1 MAAPEAT
8 MRTLGRLPRPA
19 IDLTLIYSAL
29 VLFALIGTVPFLWAL
44 ATSVKTPVDAFSMPP
59 VLLFRPTFAAYFQLI
74 QDGQFGDYFLNSVI
88 VTAGVVLLS
97 TIVGCLAGYGLARY
111 TGISSSVL
119 LAAALVLYA
128 LPRVSVLLPYY
139 QIGQSS
145 GLYDT
150 KTLLIL
156 VMVAA
161 NQPFSIWI
169 FESFFREIPVQLEQA
184 AMIDGCSRLQ
194 AFIRVVL
201 PIAGPGMATTAIFS
215 LLFAYNEFLLPV
227 ILAGPESSTMPVL
240 IANYAGSSDVS
251 RWPLFAATAVL
262 VALPLVIIVIT
273 CQRFIVRGLVA
284 GAVKG

>member
-1 MAAPEAT
+1 MTMLAAA
-8 MRTLGRLPRPA
+8 RRGRSPWDIAVIYPA
-19 IDLTLIYSAL
+19 LA
-29 VLFALIGTVPFLWAL
+29 LFALIGTVPFLWAL
-44 ATSVKTPVDAFSMPP
+44 ATSLKAPVDAFAMPP
-59 VLLFRPTFAAYFQLI
+59 VLLFRPTFAPYLQLF
-74 QDGQFGDYFLNSVI
+74 QDGHFADYLLNSLI
-88 VTAGVVLLS
+88 VTAGVVALS

-111 TGISSSVL
+111 SGIGSFAL
-119 LAAALVLYA
+119 LTIALVLYS
-128 LPRVSVLLPYY
+128 LPRVAVLLPFY

-161 NQPFSIWI
+161 NQPFTIWI
-169 FESFFREIPVQLEQA
+169 FESFFHEIPVQLEQA
-184 AMIDGCSRLQ
+184 AMIDGCSRFQ
-194 AFIRVVL
+194 AFVRVVL
-201 PIAGPGMATTAIFS
+201 PIAGPGLATTAIFS

-262 VALPLVIIVIT
+262 VALPLLVIVIT
-273 CQRFIVRGLVA
+273 CQRFIVRGLIA

>member
-1 MAAPEAT
+1 
-8 MRTLGRLPRPA
+8 
-19 IDLTLIYSAL
+19 
-29 VLFALIGTVPFLWAL
+29 
-44 ATSVKTPVDAFSMPP
+44 
-59 VLLFRPTFAAYFQLI
+59 
-74 QDGQFGDYFLNSVI
+74 
-88 VTAGVVLLS
+88 
-97 TIVGCLAGYGLARY
+97 
-111 TGISSSVL
+111 
-119 LAAALVLYA
+119 
-128 LPRVSVLLPYY
+128 VLLPYY

-150 KTLLIL
+150 KTLLII

-184 AMIDGCSRLQ
+184 AMIDGCSRFQ
-194 AFIRVVL
+194 AFLRVVL

-262 VALPLVIIVIT
+262 VALPLLVIVMT

>member
-1 MAAPEAT
+1 MNAAARP
-8 MRTLGRLPRPA
+8 GRL
-19 IDLTLIYSAL
+19 DLALIYPAL
-29 VLFALIGTVPFLWAL
+29 VLFALIGMAPFLWAV
-44 ATSVKTPVDAFSMPP
+44 ATSVKTPVDAFAMPP
-59 VLLFRPTFAAYFQLI
+59 VLIFHPSFDAYSQLL
-74 QDGQFGDYFLNSVI
+74 QDGQFADYLLNSVI
-88 VTAGVVLLS
+88 VTAGVVILS
-97 TIVGCLAGYGLARY
+97 TVVGCLAGYGLARY
-111 TGISSSVL
+111 TGLSSFAL
-119 LAAALVLYA
+119 LTIALVLYA

-139 QIGQSS
+139 QLGQSS

-150 KTLLIL
+150 KTLLIV
-156 VMVAA
+156 VMTAA

-194 AFIRVVL
+194 AFVRVVL

-262 VALPLVIIVIT
+262 VALPLLVIVIT

>member
-8 MRTLGRLPRPA
+8 PDVLAPARPA
-19 IDLTLIYSAL
+19 LVDVALIYPAL
-29 VLFALIGTVPFLWAL
+29 VLFALIGTVPFLLAL
-44 ATSVKTPVDAFSMPP
+44 ATSVKTPVDAFAMPP
-59 VLLFRPTFAAYFQLI
+59 VLVFRPTFGAYLQLL
-74 QDGQFGDYFLNSVI
+74 QDGQFADYLLNSVI
-88 VTAGVVLLS
+88 VTAGVVVLS

-111 TGISSSVL
+111 TGISSFAL
-119 LAAALVLYA
+119 LTTALVLYS

-150 KTLLIL
+150 KTLLVL

-194 AFIRVVL
+194 AFLRVVL

-262 VALPLVIIVIT
+262 VALPLLVIVIT

>member
-1 MAAPEAT
+1 MAAPEHIFDA
-8 MRTLGRLPRPA
+8 RTRGCPA
-19 IDLTLIYSAL
+19 PIDVALIYPAL

-44 ATSVKTPVDAFSMPP
+44 ATSVKAPVDAFAMPP
-59 VLLFRPTFAAYFQLI
+59 VLFFRPSFAAYSQLL
-74 QDGQFGDYFLNSVI
+74 QDGQFADYLLNSVI
-88 VTAGVVLLS
+88 VTAGVVVLS

-111 TGISSSVL
+111 TGISSFAL
-119 LAAALVLYA
+119 LTIALVLYA

-139 QIGQSS
+139 QIGQRS

-150 KTLLIL
+150 KTLLVL

-194 AFIRVVL
+194 AFLRVVL

-262 VALPLVIIVIT
+262 VALPLLVIVIT
-273 CQRFIVRGLVA
+273 CQRFVIRGLVA

>member
-1 MAAPEAT
+1 MQSGSARSRAANA
-8 MRTLGRLPRPA
+8 L
-19 IDLTLIYSAL
+19 LIYPPL
-29 VLFALIGTVPFLWAL
+29 ILFALIGAGPFLWAL
-44 ATSVKTPVDAFSMPP
+44 ATSVKTPVDAFAMPP
-59 VLLFRPTFAAYFQLI
+59 VFFFRPTFDAYAQLL
-74 QDGQFGDYFLNSVI
+74 QDGQFADYLVNSLI
-88 VTAGVVLLS
+88 VTAGVVVLS

-119 LAAALVLYA
+119 LVVALVLYA

-139 QIGQSS
+139 QLGQSS

-150 KTLLIL
+150 KTLLII

-194 AFIRVVL
+194 AFVRVVL

-262 VALPLVIIVIT
+262 VALPLLIIVIT

>member
-1 MAAPEAT
+1 MAAREVTVHA
-8 MRTLGRLPRPA
+8 MRRDHRLP
-19 IDLTLIYSAL
+19 IDLALIYPAL
-29 VLFALIGTVPFLWAL
+29 VLFALIGMVPFLWAL
-44 ATSVKTPVDAFSMPP
+44 ATSVKAPVDAFAMPP
-59 VLLFRPTFAAYFQLI
+59 VLLFRPTFDAYFQLV
-74 QDGQFGDYFLNSVI
+74 QDGQFADYLLNSVI
-88 VTAGVVLLS
+88 VTAGVVVLS
-97 TIVGCLAGYGLARY
+97 TIAGCLAGYGVARY
-111 TGISSSVL
+111 SGISSFAL
-119 LAAALVLYA
+119 LLIALVLYA

-139 QIGQSS
+139 QLGQRS

-194 AFIRVVL
+194 AFVRVVL

-215 LLFAYNEFLLPV
+215 LLFAYNEFLLPI

-262 VALPLVIIVIT
+262 VALPLLVIVIT

>member
-1 MAAPEAT
+1 MLVTA
-8 MRTLGRLPRPA
+8 RHGRSYA
-19 IDLTLIYSAL
+19 DIALIYPAL
-29 VLFALIGTVPFLWAL
+29 MLFALVGTVPFLWAI
-44 ATSVKTPVDAFSMPP
+44 ATSLKAPVDAFAMPP
-59 VLLFRPTFAAYFQLI
+59 VLFFRPTFAPYWQLF
-74 QDGQFGDYFLNSVI
+74 QDGQFADYLLNSLI
-88 VTAGVVLLS
+88 VTAAVVVLS

-111 TGISSSVL
+111 SGISSFAL
-119 LAAALVLYA
+119 LTIALVLYS
-128 LPRVSVLLPYY
+128 LPRVAVLLPFY

-150 KTLLIL
+150 KTLLII

-161 NQPFSIWI
+161 NQPFAIWI
-169 FESFFREIPVQLEQA
+169 FESFFREIPVQIEQA

-194 AFIRVVL
+194 AFVRVVL
-201 PIAGPGMATTAIFS
+201 PIAGPGIATTAIFS

-240 IANYAGSSDVS
+240 IANYAGSSNVS

-262 VALPLVIIVIT
+262 VALPLLVIVIT

>member
-1 MAAPEAT
+1 MNAASRP
-8 MRTLGRLPRPA
+8 GRL
-19 IDLTLIYSAL
+19 DLALIYPAL
-29 VLFALIGTVPFLWAL
+29 VLFALIGMAPFLWAV
-44 ATSVKTPVDAFSMPP
+44 ATSVKTPVDAFAMPP
-59 VLLFRPTFAAYFQLI
+59 VLIFHPSFDAYSQLL
-74 QDGQFGDYFLNSVI
+74 QDGQFADYLLNSVI
-88 VTAGVVLLS
+88 VTAGVVILS
-97 TIVGCLAGYGLARY
+97 TVVGCRAGYGLARY
-111 TGISSSVL
+111 TGLSSFAL
-119 LAAALVLYA
+119 LTIALVLYA

-139 QIGQSS
+139 QLGQSS

-150 KTLLIL
+150 KTLLIV
-156 VMVAA
+156 VMTAA

-194 AFIRVVL
+194 AFVRVVL

-262 VALPLVIIVIT
+262 VALPLLVIVIT